1 MNVNYKP
8 QGMHRQCNLDFFLMS
23 KIIVFS
29 LFHRQNFVVPT
40 EHAKEIK
47 YIDARS

>member
-1 MNVNYKP
+1 MN
-8 QGMHRQCNLDFFLMS
+8 

-40 EHAKEIK
+40 EYAKEIK
-47 YIDARS
+47 YTDARSIVIIILIIIIIIIIIIIN